1 MITQFNG
8 YSVLVDLIDLEDSG
22 LCLLVTE
29 DEEGNVETEIVEVQ
43 EEKEESS

>member
-8 YSVLVDLIDLEDSG
+8 YSVLVDLEDSS

-29 DEEGNVETEIVEVQ
+29 DEEGNVETEIVEIQ

>member
-1 MITQFNG
+1 MITQCNG
-8 YSVLVDLIDLEDSG
+8 YSVLVDLEDSG

-29 DEEGNVETEIVEVQ
+29 DEEGNVETEIVEIQ